1 MVQRSRRGAS
11 GSRFSGMTDRLGVI
25 DRTTFA
31 IIAAAGTLFL
41 AIVFPRVYPAARRG
55 PECSSLAAPLGGNNR
70 SVLAQVGNDQQVLEI
85 ELTVENDVID
95 QNGPLRVN
103 ATFVNKDIGPIILY
117 LPRDQPFTL
126 LRPDQTPTGPG
137 LTFEITQVGQSY
149 TRVNQSLPDVTAA
162 LVAPGELHLLGSR
175 ARCTEHFELNASTL
189 INAGVQAGQEYRIRA
204 FYRNKNPG
212 IWRFDEQTGGTPAP
226 TPAYSDQGIWTGD
239 ISSQEILFRVQTPGA
254 PP

>member
-1 MVQRSRRGAS
+1 MGLRSRRGTG
-11 GSRFSGMTDRLGVI
+11 GSRYGGITDRFSMM

-31 IIAAAGTLFL
+31 IIAAAATLIL
-41 AIVFPRVYPAARRG
+41 AIFFPRLYPAARRG

-70 SVLAQVGNDQQVLEI
+70 SVLAQVGGDQQVLEI
-85 ELTVENDVID
+85 ELVVEDDIID
-95 QNGPLRVN
+95 QNGPLKVN

-117 LPRDQPFTL
+117 LPRDRSFTL

-149 TRVNQSLPDVTAA
+149 TRGNQSLPDAPAA
-162 LVAPGELHLLGSR
+162 PVEPDELHLLGSR

-212 IWRFDEQTGGTPAP
+212 IWRFDEQTGGTPTP

-239 ISSQEILFRVQTPGA
+239 ISSQEILFRVQAPGA